1 MLSGAIKVII
11 LLGLIGVIAYGG
23 LCVYSNFIDKPY
35 TGVPDMPKSDEAAY
49 TVTVENTGK
58 LVMTNDYEILGSE
71 VGKRVFVLHGFW
83 EFMGQDFKY
92 KPGDIILD
100 EAIFGEITLKRR

>member
-11 LLGLIGVIAYGG
+11 LIGLILLIAYGG
-23 LCVYSNFIDKPY
+23 LCVYSNFIAKPN
-35 TGVPDMPKSDEAAY
+35 TGLPDMPKSDEAAY

-58 LVMTNDYEILGSE
+58 LVMTNDYEVIGSV

-83 EFMGQDFKY
+83 ELSGQDFKY
-92 KPGDIILD
+92 KPGDIVID
-100 EAIFGEITLKRR
+100 EAIFGEITLRRR